1 MPVAAAYAVF
11 HTHQLLLVEPQA
23 KGPQSCL
30 YIPQELCSYHETE
43 PLGLDAKVF
52 VLSNIHSYVELY
64 LSLVLSHLFPE
75 DVSLLFLL
83 SLVMKRTVRHISDD
97 LWKG

>member
-1 MPVAAAYAVF
+1 
-11 HTHQLLLVEPQA
+11 
-23 KGPQSCL
+23 
-30 YIPQELCSYHETE
+30 
-43 PLGLDAKVF
+43 
-52 VLSNIHSYVELY
+52 
-64 LSLVLSHLFPE
+64 LSHLFPE